1 MEITKTSE
9 QVQKEAE
16 QRNRFAYRRMKAYA
30 QGYVCPECGKT
41 HFKPQV
47 IEHQNFDD
55 HFFHFQCVSCGCE
68 WKSDV
73 YHADWSR
80 VDRLEAEVVG
90 EGKYVPA
97 SSWITLWIT
106 KAQLKH
112 RFKKEMKAL
121 EIGYDPS
128 VNYIDT
134 EKRIVCYED

>member
-9 QVQKEAE
+9 QVQKEADI
-16 QRNRFAYRRMKAYA
+16 QNRLAYRRMKAYA

-47 IEHQNFDD
+47 IEHQDCDD

-68 WKSDV
+68 WKSNV

-80 VDRLEAEVVG
+80 VDRLIAEKLG
-90 EGKYVPA
+90 DGKYIPP
-97 SSWITLWIT
+97 SGWITLWIT

-112 RFKKEMKAL
+112 RFKKEMQAL

-128 VNYIDT
+128 VSYIDT
-134 EKRIVCYED
+134 EERIVCYED